1 MMARLNW
8 KQQPSGRY
16 RALASRAVGGVY
28 FIDYRES
35 FRGRLRTGKGFWVR
49 SYCLHYNSG
58 NVSQI
63 DHRTL
68 EEAKALAEF
77 HHKKMDE
84 LYRQY
89 GREKVPSEAWSQ
101 LQREKLAFE
110 EQLSA
115 CMRAEIEE
123 KWRRLDA
130 GWEGEPG
137 SWDCPL

>member
-1 MMARLNW
+1 
-8 KQQPSGRY
+8 
-16 RALASRAVGGVY
+16 
-28 FIDYRES
+28 
-35 FRGRLRTGKGFWVR
+35 
-49 SYCLHYNSG
+49 
-58 NVSQI
+58 
-63 DHRTL
+63 L

-77 HHKKMDE
+77 HHEKMGE
-84 LYRQY
+84 LYRQH
-89 GREKVPSEAWSQ
+89 GRKKVPSEAWSQ